1 MLFVQPKGRLWIYGC
16 LLCVIFSCQ
25 KSTNHTLFKTISA
38 SQSGIDF
45 ANTLQETEG
54 FNIIEYLYYY
64 NGAGLA
70 IGDVNGD
77 ELPDIFFS
85 ANQSENKLYLNQG
98 NLKFK
103 DITQQAGIQQ
113 NGGWSTGVTMADV
126 NGDGALDIYVCQV
139 GQYKTLKGY
148 NQLYINDG
156 KGNFKEQAAQ
166 YGLDFVGFSTQ
177 AAFFDYDRDGD
188 LDCYLLNHSI
198 HDAENYNRAI
208 IRDNRDALSGDR
220 LFRNNGDRF
229 EDVSA
234 AAGIYGSKIGFG
246 LGIGVGDLNNDGW
259 PDIYV
264 SNDFHENDYLYYN
277 QGNGAF
283 QEAVTQS
290 IGHTSTFSMG
300 NDLAD
305 LNNDGWMDLVT
316 MDMKPNDETINKSS
330 VGADPYNIYQ
340 AKLNYGYHFQYPRN
354 MLQLNR
360 GKVAGQAYPSFSEI
374 GQLAG
379 INASDWSWAP
389 LLADFDNDGWK
400 DIFIGNGIWRR
411 PNDLD
416 YLKFISNNSV
426 QRSAADLAMVEKMPF
441 GKVPNFAY
449 RNQGDLNF
457 EDVSAAWGLNFTGC
471 SNGAAYADLD
481 RDGDLDLVLNNLNEK
496 ASLYENSAQSKAD
509 QHWLQIK
516 LSMPG
521 KNRFAYG
528 ARVKIV
534 TDYGEEQI
542 QELYSTRG
550 FQSAVEPLLHFGLGK
565 AQKIKRL
572 ELRWPDGKVQTL
584 NGLHAD
590 QRLVIKY
597 EDASD
602 PVVTSSSLPFLQE
615 IATQAG
621 LNFQH
626 QENERIDFDHEQLMP
641 HMLSTQGPALALGDV
656 DGNGLEDVLLAGH
669 GAFLYLQNSPGK
681 FSSQDLSIDPA
692 QEIVDAAFF
701 DADGDGDLDLYLAT
715 AGHQYAGN
723 NPALLDLLLFND
735 GKGKFTQDIYALP
748 LDYAESSCVV
758 PFDFN
763 GDGALD
769 LFVGSRSIYPSYGLV
784 PDSHLYQNDGKGHF
798 KDVTAQVAPDLQ
810 KIGMVSDAAVVQQKD
825 GLQLVVVGE
834 WMPVSVFKVQK
845 DKFSLG
851 IIPNSEGW
859 WNTVSTADYDLD
871 GQQDLLLGNLGLNAE
886 LKAAPE
892 LPVELYVK
900 DFDQNYQT
908 DPILTYY
915 KQGRRYTYVSK
926 DELTSQLNILKKQFL
941 EYRPFAECGFEQVF
955 TAEMLKGATHHRAV
969 NFASSWGKYAGN
981 GQYTLSPLPIELQL
995 APIFGFA
1002 QMDVDGD
1009 GKNEILSVGNWYGIR
1024 PGLGRYDADYG
1035 CVLTR
1040 KGKSWMVMSPAQS
1053 GFWVKGQGRKLAL
1066 LSGGTLLVARNNLP
1080 VMAWGK
1086 K

>member
-1 MLFVQPKGRLWIYGC
+1 MLFVLPKGRLWIYGC
-16 LLCVIFSCQ
+16 LCCVIFSCQ
-25 KSTNHTLFKTISA
+25 KSTSPTLFKTISA

-45 ANTLQETEG
+45 ANTLQETED

-77 ELPDIFFS
+77 ELPDIFFT

-98 NLKFK
+98 SLKFK
-103 DITQQAGIQQ
+103 DITAQAGIQQ

-139 GQYKTLKGY
+139 GQYKTLKGQ

-198 HDAENYNRAI
+198 HDAENYNRAS
-208 IRDNRDALSGDR
+208 IRDKRDPLSGDR

-246 LGIGVGDLNNDGW
+246 LGIGISDLNNDGW

-277 QGNGAF
+277 RGDGTF
-283 QEAVTQS
+283 QEVVTQS

-305 LNNDGWMDLVT
+305 LNNDGWIDLVT

-330 VGADPYNIYQ
+330 VGADPYNIFQ
-340 AKLNYGYHFQYPRN
+340 AKLNYGYHYQYPRN

-360 GKVAGQAYPSFSEI
+360 GTVAGQPYPSFSEI

-457 EDVSAAWGLNFTGC
+457 EDVSASWGLNFTGC
-471 SNGAAYADLD
+471 SNGTAYADLD

-496 ASLYENSAQSKAD
+496 ASLYENTAQSKAD

-516 LSMPG
+516 LDMPG
-521 KNRFAYG
+521 KNPLGYG
-528 ARVKIV
+528 TRVKIV
-534 TDYGEEQI
+534 ADGQEQI

-565 AQKIKRL
+565 VKVVEKL
-572 ELRWPDGKVQTL
+572 ELRWPNGKVQII
-584 NGLHAD
+584 NNIKAD
-590 QRLVIKY
+590 QRLLVKY
-597 EDASD
+597 EQVSE
-602 PVVTSSSLPFLQE
+602 PVAANSLQPFLHE
-615 IATQAG
+615 IAAQTG

-626 QENERIDFDHEQLMP
+626 QENEHIDFDHEQLMP
-641 HMLSTQGPALALGDV
+641 HMLSTQGPALVLGDV

-669 GAFLYLQNSPGK
+669 GAILHQQNSAGK
-681 FSSQDLSIDPA
+681 FSAQNLGVDPK
-692 QEIVDAAFF
+692 QEIVDAALF
-701 DADGDGDLDLYLAT
+701 DADGDGDLDAYLVT
-715 AGHQYAGN
+715 AGHQYVGN
-723 NPALLDLLLFND
+723 DLALLDVLLFND
-735 GKGKFTQDIYALP
+735 GQGQFTQDINALP
-748 LDYAESSCVV
+748 LDYAEGSCVV

-763 GDGALD
+763 GDDALD

-798 KDVTAQVAPDLQ
+798 KDVTAQVAPELQ
-810 KIGMVSDAAVVQQKD
+810 KIGMVSAAAAVQQKD
-825 GLQLVVVGE
+825 GPQLVVVGE
-834 WMPVSVFKVQK
+834 WMPVCVFKVQNGQ
-845 DKFSLG
+845 FSLSK
-851 IIPNSEGW
+851 IPNSEGW
-859 WNTVSTADYDLD
+859 WNTVSTVDYDQD

-886 LKAAPE
+886 LKASPE

-908 DPILTYY
+908 DPILTYF

-969 NFASSWGKYAGN
+969 NFASSWGKYTGN
-981 GQYTLSPLPIELQL
+981 GQYTLSPLPIEMQL
-995 APIFGFA
+995 APIFSFA
-1002 QMDVDGD
+1002 QMDVNSD

-1035 CVLTR
+1035 CVLTQ
-1040 KGKSWMVMSPAQS
+1040 KGKSWTAMSPAQS
-1053 GFWVKGQGRKLAL
+1053 GFWVKGQGRKLGML
-1066 LSGGTLLVARNNLP
+1066 KNGTLLVARNNLP
-1080 VMAWGK
+1080 VMVWSK
-1086 K
+1086 VK